1 MRRVRSIA
9 YQQELWREVHYGEY
23 AANCGCCKTF
33 HTSPCDIQPKARYD
47 DSVRQAVLDRI
58 LGDKLNTNTV
68 KQALKRD
75 FLLELSTGF
84 LYDCLEYA
92 IRKFDGAEFRA
103 KVLSEFSGSLCVD
116 EIHLGHRVVL
126 LASDPVSDNP
136 IACALVSKNDAAHM
150 LRFLRNLKNHGFS
163 PKTVISDRSALY
175 PKAIAEIWPDAKHQL
190 CVFHVMSEVNDH
202 VLDAVREV
210 RRELKPKQLKKG
222 RGRPNRRNQARVKK
236 LKAQREQ
243 AERLFKRRHLIV
255 TKKSNIKPEDQS
267 TLDELLSLS
276 PTLGILRSFVND
288 LHELFAIRR
297 SKTQAWKI
305 WRRMRCNRSY
315 LENEHLSKALSVL
328 SKDNMVKLLSY
339 LDEPSNTRSKIRTNN
354 HVERCNRVLR
364 YLEKVRYKWRRRRTI
379 VRHILLQFDNWM
391 KRKENQLETTT

>member
-1 MRRVRSIA
+1 M
-9 YQQELWREVHYGEY
+9 HYGEY

-33 HTSPCDIQPKARYD
+33 HNSPRDIQPKARYD

-58 LGDKLNTNTV
+58 LGDKLNINTV

-103 KVLSEFSGSLCVD
+103 QVLSEFSGSLCVD

-150 LRFLRNLKNHGFS
+150 LRFLRNLKNHGFL
-163 PKTVISDRSALY
+163 PKTVISDRSPLY
-175 PKAIAEIWPDAKHQL
+175 PKAIAEIWPDANHQL
-190 CVFHVMSEVNDH
+190 CVFHVMSEINDH

-210 RRELKPKQLKKG
+210 RRTLKPKQLKKG
-222 RGRPNRRNQARVKK
+222 RGRPSRRNQARIKK

-243 AERLFKRRHLIV
+243 ADRLFKRRHLIV
-255 TKKSNIKPEDQS
+255 TKKSNIKPEDES

-305 WRRMRCNRSY
+305 WRRMKRNRSY
-315 LENEHLSKALSVL
+315 LENEHLSKALNVL
-328 SKDNMVKLLSY
+328 SKDNMFKLLSY
-339 LDEPSNTRSKIRTNN
+339 LDEPSETRSKIRTNN

-379 VRHILLQFDNWM
+379 VRHILLQFGNWM
-391 KRKENQLETTT
+391 KRKENWLETSVTGSPQAFF